1 MRLGYLTSKYPAVS
15 HTFVQREIA
24 ALRALGLEIET
35 FSVWAAEDAEVL
47 TDDDRRERDAT
58 YALLPPNAGDVLLA
72 HVRAG
77 LSRPRAYAR
86 AFRQALALSA
96 AGIRG
101 RLLGL
106 LWFSEAV
113 VLWRECL
120 RRDIRHLHVHIN
132 GTAPAVALVTTVLG
146 NGGRPAGDWSWSFTA
161 HGPSE
166 FYDAWRERLG
176 DKVEHAA
183 FVVCISDFARSQ
195 VLTFAEHRW
204 WDKVHVVH
212 CGVDLGVFSPDGD
225 ARGGA
230 AANGDRP
237 AEILSVGRLVP
248 FKGQA
253 VLVRAIAELAG
264 RGVAVHATVVG
275 DGPARGALESL
286 ARELGV
292 DGHITFAGA
301 VGQDVIRRYYRQADV
316 FCMSSFAEGIPVV
329 LMEAMAMEV
338 PAVAPRIM
346 GIPELID
353 HGSDGLLVPP
363 GRHDALADALAELL
377 ESPARREAIGRAARA
392 KIEAEFDLHSSA
404 EQLKRLFD
412 ERHAGR

>member
-15 HTFVQREIA
+15 HTFVQREIT
-24 ALRALGLEIET
+24 ALRTLGVEIET
-35 FSVWAAEDAEVL
+35 FSVWAAGDADVL

-58 YALLPPNAGDVLLA
+58 YALLPPNVGDMLLA
-72 HVRAG
+72 HLRA
-77 LSRPRAYAR
+77 LLTRPRGYAR
-86 AFRQALALSA
+86 ALGRAVALST

-106 LWFSEAV
+106 LWFAEAV

-120 RRDIRHLHVHIN
+120 RRDVRHLHVHIN
-132 GTAPAVALVTTVLG
+132 GTAPAVALVTTFLG
-146 NGGRPAGDWSWSFTA
+146 NGGRAAGDWSWSFTA

-195 VLTFAEHRW
+195 VLTFADHEW

-212 CGVDLGVFSPDGD
+212 CGVDVRVFEPDGD
-225 ARGGA
+225 GRERSASDRGS
-230 AANGDRP
+230 P

-253 VLVRAIAELAG
+253 VLVRAIAELAR
-264 RGVAVHATVVG
+264 RGVPVRATLIG
-275 DGPARGALESL
+275 DGPARTQLESL
-286 ARELGV
+286 ARRLGV
-292 DGHITFAGA
+292 DGQITFTGA
-301 VGQDVIRRYYRQADV
+301 IGQDVIRRYYREADV

-329 LMEAMAMEV
+329 LM
-338 PAVAPRIM
+338 
-346 GIPELID
+346 
-353 HGSDGLLVPP
+353 
-363 GRHDALADALAELL
+363 
-377 ESPARREAIGRAARA
+377 
-392 KIEAEFDLHSSA
+392 
-404 EQLKRLFD
+404 
-412 ERHAGR
+412 